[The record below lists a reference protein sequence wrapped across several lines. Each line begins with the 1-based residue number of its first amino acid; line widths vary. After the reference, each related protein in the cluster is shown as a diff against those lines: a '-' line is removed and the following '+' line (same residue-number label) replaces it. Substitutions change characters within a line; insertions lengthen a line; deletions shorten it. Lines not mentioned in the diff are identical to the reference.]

1 MLSFREEFV
10 MGPIFRRDAVT
21 ILVAALFMGTVLSGP
36 ALAHEHRHVGPFEM
50 TVGWADEPAFVGF
63 KNGVQLILN
72 ASEKPVVDLG
82 NTLKVEVIFGN
93 EKLGPLPLDPAFD
106 LEEKFGRPGDY
117 RASLIPTRAG
127 TYSFHFVGAFKG
139 QKVDQS
145 FSCSEKTFDCV
156 SDSSGIEFPAKDP
169 SRAELAGRLERLG
182 PRIDTAVGEAK
193 DAASTAKTLGI
204 IGILLAGVAL
214 AVVVFGGRGRRRP

>member
-1 MLSFREEFV
+1 
-10 MGPIFRRDAVT
+10 
-21 ILVAALFMGTVLSGP
+21 
-36 ALAHEHRHVGPFEM
+36 M

-72 ASEKPVVDLG
+72 ASEKPVPYLG
-82 NTLKVEVIFGN
+82 DTLKVEVLFGN
-93 EKLGPLPLDPAFD
+93 EKLGPLPLQRAFG
-106 LEEKFGRPGDY
+106 KTYGRPGDY

-127 TYSFHFVGAFKG
+127 TYTFHFVGTIKSE
-139 QKVDQS
+139 KVDQS
-145 FSCSEKTFDCV
+145 FTCSEKTFDCV
-156 SDSSGIEFPAKDP
+156 DDTAAIEFPAKDP